1 MEMKRERMRYMRPA
15 AVWLLGTAML
25 ALAGCVKRDLEIRPD
40 EGCVEIVL
48 DWAKAGG
55 SSRSARLLFYNES
68 GTLVKEVSGVT
79 DCFKGTFPLGNYR
92 LLVHNTDAV
101 RVDWRGTERYESA
114 EVFALPAQY
123 GTDYHPGE
131 GVPCISEPRE
141 IFAAGRCNESE
152 TVEVRQIETTRVSVS
167 PVELTRRVVFHF
179 TVVTD
184 DGESIRSLR
193 GVLDGVSPGYF
204 PGQGCHEASSSCAVE
219 FTAVPE
225 MKSPEAAYAAQVN
238 VFGLLTTP
246 QSPAGTNNVHVALDL
261 TDGTQLTG
269 TFDIT
274 STIRQILASEGGTLP
289 REIPLDVTFYVRA
302 TGLNATVEPW
312 DESGEGSGEPR
323 PQA

>member
-48 DWAKAGG
+48 DWTKAGG

-123 GTDYHPGE
+123 GTDYHPE
-131 GVPCISEPRE
+131 
-141 IFAAGRCNESE
+141 
-152 TVEVRQIETTRVSVS
+152 RVF
-167 PVELTRRVVFHF
+167 RAF
-179 TVVTD
+179 
-184 DGESIRSLR
+184 RSLAR
-193 GVLDGVSPGYF
+193 F
-204 PGQGCHEASSSCAVE
+204 
-219 FTAVPE
+219 
-225 MKSPEAAYAAQVN
+225 
-238 VFGLLTTP
+238 
-246 QSPAGTNNVHVALDL
+246 
-261 TDGTQLTG
+261 
-269 TFDIT
+269 
-274 STIRQILASEGGTLP
+274 LP
-289 REIPLDVTFYVRA
+289 RGDATSLKRWRCVRSKRR
-302 TGLNATVEPW
+302 G
-312 DESGEGSGEPR
+312 
-323 PQA
+323 